1 VAAEST
7 PQFGDRRGYQM
18 DPGNGD
24 EALREIALD
33 LEEGADMVMVKPA
46 LPYLDVI
53 RRARLQFPGVPLAAY
68 NVSGEYAMLKAASER
83 GWIDG
88 DRVTVEILTAIRRAG
103 ADFIL
108 TYSAKDAARILGAG
122 RA

>member
-1 VAAEST
+1 
-7 PQFGDRRGYQM
+7 
-18 DPGNGD
+18 
-24 EALREIALD
+24 
-33 LEEGADMVMVKPA
+33 
-46 LPYLDVI
+46 
-53 RRARLQFPGVPLAAY
+53 
-68 NVSGEYAMLKAASER
+68 MLKAASER

>member
-1 VAAEST
+1 MSRDADARTPDRVVVAPDE
-7 PQFGDRRGYQM
+7 RR
-18 DPGNGD
+18 
-24 EALREIALD
+24 AA
-33 LEEGADMVMVKPA
+33 V
-46 LPYLDVI
+46 LDVI

-108 TYSAKDAARILGAG
+108 TYSAKDAARILGGGQAG
-122 RA
+122 AASTTPEPPAQ